1 MKNILS
7 TLLTSSSK
15 KASSYE
21 RRRKQIFH
29 NLQIFSLPFSK
40 KKEYQPKR
48 FQIFCPRVMFLLNQ
62 V

>member
-1 MKNILS
+1 MKEEES
-7 TLLTSSSK
+7 KFFTTSK
-15 KASSYE
+15 V
-21 RRRKQIFH
+21 
-29 NLQIFSLPFSK
+29 SLYRFRK